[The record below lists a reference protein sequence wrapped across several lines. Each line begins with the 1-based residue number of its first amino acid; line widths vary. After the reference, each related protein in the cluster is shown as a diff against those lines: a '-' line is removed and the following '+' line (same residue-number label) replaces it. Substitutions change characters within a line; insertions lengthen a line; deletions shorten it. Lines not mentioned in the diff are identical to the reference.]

1 MSTKEEIVAVP
12 LEILLLNDLFRK
24 RTLDQNIY
32 DMDKKK
38 IIAEAKTKDN
48 SSTETSAW

>member
-1 MSTKEEIVAVP
+1 MLFLLILFASKGEMSTKEEIVAVP

-32 DMDKKK
+32 DMAKKK
-38 IIAEAKTKDN
+38 DYR
-48 SSTETSAW
+48 